1 MAAGGRVGYT
11 PLMCPARLMA
21 AALLLVAARA
31 GAQPRPGC
39 ARVGAPEVSLPGG
52 CPAPPGSATPA
63 PRWRTQ
69 AGYAAAN
76 AALGGVTAAV
86 ARGVGARS
94 WRAAAGAFVAGAA
107 GGTGIY
113 LGKRTAAQRF
123 DGAGLAGRQL
133 AAVSAS
139 VVRDAGAG
147 RTPFSRLV
155 LPVGPVRVY
164 VGDDEH
170 RGAVHV
176 RLDAATIV
184 GAVDAALQPGAR
196 FDLRGS
202 LSSGALAFITRAP
215 AAVDLPTTAGAAQAD
230 AAGSI
235 TLGYALAGTLWVLD
249 RPEVFGMP
257 SGAVRRTRA
266 HEQVH
271 VVQYDAGYTL
281 WALDGERR
289 LFAAFGRPGRRVG
302 RWLDLGLHAGA
313 IGAANQAIPYARRPW
328 EREAHALA
336 GSGAGGT

>member
-1 MAAGGRVGYT
+1 MR
-11 PLMCPARLMA
+11 LARLTA
-21 AALLLVAARA
+21 AALLLTPAARA

-39 ARVGAPEVSLPGG
+39 GIVDLPVVTLPGG
-52 CPAPPGSATPA
+52 CPLPAEPAAPA

-76 AALGGVTAAV
+76 VALGGVTAAV

-107 GGTGIY
+107 GGAGIY

-147 RTPFSRLV
+147 RPPFSRLV

-164 VGDDEH
+164 VGDDAR
-170 RGAVHV
+170 RGTV
-176 RLDAATIV
+176 RVRVDATTIV

-202 LSSGALAFITRAP
+202 LSAGALAFITRPPAP
-215 AAVDLPTTAGAAQAD
+215 TVCGLTCPSVGNAD
-230 AAGSI
+230 ATGGI
-235 TLGYALAGTLWVLD
+235 KLGYALGGTLWVLD
-249 RPEVFGMP
+249 RPEAL
-257 SGAVRRTRA
+257 GAPPGATARTRA

-281 WALDGERR
+281 WTLDGERR
-289 LFAAFGRPGRRVG
+289 LFAALGRPGRRLG

-313 IGAANQAIPYARRPW
+313 IGVANQAIPYARRPW

-336 GSGAGGT
+336 GSGGNAY